1 MYELAKKARER
12 MKAKA
17 RSLAAEKNEKVD
29 SSNWSPAEP
38 LNADVKTGARPV
50 GKGARLYKKGGKVVG
65 KADGKASAPRAD
77 RKARKAG
84 GRAVEKEIGIGMANK
99 DVRAA
104 NEQREGK
111 KHVGAFKKGGR
122 TKKDIG
128 GTIKNLATSG
138 VLGLGGKLIGD
149 AAKRSDDE
157 RDERDYRNA
166 QMAALANRKSG
177 GKVKRKHGGNVPSD
191 AETQTNKNRIGDEKI
206 KPVRGA
212 AQHYKKGGK
221 IKKADGGSRLPEPDE
236 AIGSEVRMKGLKV
249 MPSQENSAAAQ
260 VTPSQLRREEGYSR
274 ADMKAKRKSGGRTKK
289 MDGGMMGPDQRM
301 GMVSPRTNALGRE
314 TLVPGLKKGG
324 KAKDR
329 EAHAKGGRTK
339 RDDGG
344 SVKIPSTQHKFDSSG
359 EMIPPT
365 RYDIY
370 NTRTGKIVGK
380 AKSKIGS
387 RRAVDRRDNDYGAY
401 AHRAVPIYEGVS
413 NDQSDSDRSER
424 KSGGRTRAKGK
435 TNINIVIAAG
445 QKRPEESMMR
455 GPGAPPPAGLPGGPG
470 GPMPVPAPAP
480 SGGGAPMPMPIPMP
494 MPSGG
499 GAGGPPMGRKSGGR
513 ISKVAKSYKDMEAG
527 AATGEG
533 RLQKTDIAK
542 LHKDAPAR
550 KAGGRTMSYKD
561 MTAGAESGKGRLQKT
576 AIEKSQRLRG
586 K

>member
-1 MYELAKKARER
+1 MYELAKKAREK

-77 RKARKAG
+77 RKARKSG

-122 TKKDIG
+122 AKKDIG

-166 QMAALANRKSG
+166 QVAALANRKSG

-212 AQHYKKGGK
+212 AQNYKKGGK

-274 ADMKAKRKSGGRTKK
+274 ADMKANRKSGGRTKK
-289 MDGGMMGPDQRM
+289 MDGGQMGPDPRM
-301 GMVSPRTNALGRE
+301 GIVSPRTNALGRD
-314 TLVPGLKKGG
+314 TLVPGMKKGG
-324 KAKDR
+324 KSKAADR
-329 EAHAKGGRTK
+329 EAHAK
-339 RDDGG
+339 
-344 SVKIPSTQHKFDSSG
+344 
-359 EMIPPT
+359 
-365 RYDIY
+365 
-370 NTRTGKIVGK
+370 
-380 AKSKIGS
+380 
-387 RRAVDRRDNDYGAY
+387 
-401 AHRAVPIYEGVS
+401 
-413 NDQSDSDRSER
+413 
-424 KSGGRTRAKGK
+424 GGRTRAKGK

-480 SGGGAPMPMPIPMP
+480 GGGGAPMPVPIPMP
-494 MPSGG
+494 MPPGG

-550 KAGGRTMSYKD
+550 KAGGRIKSYKD